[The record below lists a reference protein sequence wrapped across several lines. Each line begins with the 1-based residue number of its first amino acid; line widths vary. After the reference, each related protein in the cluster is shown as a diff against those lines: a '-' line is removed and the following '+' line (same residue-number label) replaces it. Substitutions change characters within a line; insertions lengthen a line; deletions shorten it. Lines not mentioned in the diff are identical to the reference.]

1 MANFFYILKILYI
14 CLLVSINPSL
24 CMENGDSFNP
34 SNNGQGII
42 ALVLLVFLFGH
53 FMYYTFKPSI
63 FVDEEDNTM
72 FGPEKKPIQLNSI
85 NEIDLLQFLYN
96 WKSIIVVVLLLM
108 LLVALVFLI
117 RSYTSRK
124 CNLQGDK
131 QLYNVDSVWSRRV
144 IFVVMSFLNALDR
157 VFTLIYLNIRK
168 KVKIYL
174 FILFSISHIF
184 CNEPINPSNNN
195 NNTCETIFLLVFF
208 YLFGVFWGYISDSK
222 SKSKIKTVLDNSE
235 STSTSILNRTD
246 GLNSVKE
253 IDIFQILYN
262 LEYID
267 FLIIIVLLL
276 LLSLQIKL
284 YFFRN
289 TKLKILI
296 ILLIALT
303 ICIFII
309 KDYHCFYINFEK
321 LNSFKNLVY
330 IFKYM
335 LNINNDI
342 YNY

>member
-1 MANFFYILKILYI
+1 
-14 CLLVSINPSL
+14 
-24 CMENGDSFNP
+24 MENGDSFNP

-42 ALVLLVFLFGH
+42 ALVLLVCLFGH
-53 FMYYTFKPSI
+53 FIYYTFKPSI
-63 FVDEEDNTM
+63 SVDEEDNIM
-72 FGPEKKPIQLNSI
+72 FGPEIKPVQLNSI

-131 QLYNVDSVWSRRV
+131 QLYNDNVESVWSRRV
-144 IFVVMSFLNALDR
+144 IFVVMSFLNVLDR
-157 VFTLIYLNIRK
+157 VFTLIYLNFRK
-168 KVKIYL
+168 KAKIYL

-208 YLFGVFWGYISDSK
+208 YLFGVFLGYISDSK

-235 STSTSILNRTD
+235 STSTPILNRTD

-267 FLIIIVLLL
+267 FLIIILLLL

-284 YFFRN
+284 YFFRHI
-289 TKLKILI
+289 KLKILI

-309 KDYHCFYINFEK
+309 KDYNCFYINFEK

-330 IFKYM
+330 ILKFM
-335 LNINNDI
+335 LNTC
-342 YNY
+342 